1 MFSDKKKQKILEK
14 VSKKNPLICLTSY
27 TAPIAKI
34 ADKFADI
41 ILVGDSVGPVLYGLE
56 STKKV
61 SIQMMIQHGR
71 AVVKNT
77 ENALIA
83 IDMPFGSYEENEMKA
98 YKNAKKIISETGAD
112 AVKLEGGEQISKTV
126 KYLTQKGILVIG
138 HIGMLPQSCEGKYKV
153 Y

>member
-1 MFSDKKKQKILEK
+1 MR
-14 VSKKNPLICLTSY
+14 N
-27 TAPIAKI
+27 
-34 ADKFADI
+34 KFADI

-61 SIQMMIQHGR
+61 SLQMMIQHGR
-71 AVVKNT
+71 AVVENT
-77 ENALIA
+77 ENALIV
-83 IDMPFGSYEENEMKA
+83 IDMPFGSYEENKMKA

-153 Y
+153 YGKSNFQKKQII

>member
-1 MFSDKKKQKILEK
+1 MFSDKKTKILEK

-61 SIQMMIQHGR
+61 SLQMMIQHGR
-71 AVVKNT
+71 AVVENT

-98 YKNAKKIISETGAD
+98 YKNAKK
-112 AVKLEGGEQISKTV
+112 LF
-126 KYLTQKGILVIG
+126 QKQEL
-138 HIGMLPQSCEGKYKV
+138 ML
-153 Y
+153 

>member
-1 MFSDKKKQKILEK
+1 M
-14 VSKKNPLICLTSY
+14 
-27 TAPIAKI
+27 
-34 ADKFADI
+34 
-41 ILVGDSVGPVLYGLE
+41 VGDSVGPVLYGLE

-98 YKNAKKIISETGAD
+98 YKNAKKIISETG
-112 AVKLEGGEQISKTV
+112 G
-126 KYLTQKGILVIG
+126 
-138 HIGMLPQSCEGKYKV
+138 
-153 Y
+153 